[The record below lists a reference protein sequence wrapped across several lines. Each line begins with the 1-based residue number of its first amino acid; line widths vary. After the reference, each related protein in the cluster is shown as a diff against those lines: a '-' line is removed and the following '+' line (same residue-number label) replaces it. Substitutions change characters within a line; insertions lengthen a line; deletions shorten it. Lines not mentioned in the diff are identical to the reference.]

1 MNKLRLL
8 LIALSFFVMNFSFA
22 QEKNIFL
29 WKDSKVVIDKSFW
42 SFPEGL
48 FKVSTE
54 CLSNKYAFK
63 ESLKDVSYLIEL
75 YKYEYNDE
83 EKEYY
88 DVVKIT
94 EEATG
99 KVLLQTEGPYG
110 TLVSNIEYLTA
121 GQSKA
126 PYLKLPLDDNSFA
139 LFFAGLV
146 YTGSDAPEMMIVVVN
161 KNSASVVFDKMAC
174 VYKYTP
180 YPKFSIEYVEDIDWM
195 MTLGG
200 YMPPASVFNKL
211 KRFKIWQEGNILK
224 YKPLN

>member
-1 MNKLRLL
+1 MNRSKVFFIITFILL
-8 LIALSFFVMNFSFA
+8 SLSAFPQSQAVFTWSVNRIVLNDFFVDG
-22 QEKNIFL
+22 
-29 WKDSKVVIDKSFW
+29 KD
-42 SFPEGL
+42 
-48 FKVSTE
+48 
-54 CLSNKYAFK
+54 N
-63 ESLKDVSYLIEL
+63 L
-75 YKYEYNDE
+75 YKVDSMHCNSKKIYKETYQNVNYQIEMKSSDNFEADNDYEILSIKNLE
-83 EKEYY
+83 
-88 DVVKIT
+88 
-94 EEATG
+94 TG
-99 KVLLQTEGPYG
+99 KTILECVGYYG
-110 TLVSNIEYLTA
+110 FLTASIEYLTA

>member
-1 MNKLRLL
+1 MTKLRLL
-8 LIALSFFVMNFSFA
+8 LIVLLLLVMNFSFA

-29 WKDSKVVIDKSFW
+29 WKDSKVVIDKSF
-42 SFPEGL
+42 FGGPEGM
-48 FKVSTE
+48 FKVSTDIFSGK
-54 CLSNKYAFK
+54 LTYK
-63 ESLKDVSYLIEL
+63 ESLKGANYLIEL
-75 YKYEYNDE
+75 YKYNYHGE

-94 EEATG
+94 DEATG